1 MSRSREREIDMVRAA
16 IRAEA
21 PYDYRRET
29 RWQYDNRLA
38 AAARDALANEPTDLA
53 HDCESCEA
61 CLHDGHKCCGCYDGA
76 CCKPG
81 DPS

>member
-38 AAARDALANEPTDLA
+38 AAARDALARQSGDL
-53 HDCESCEA
+53 
-61 CLHDGHKCCGCYDGA
+61 
-76 CCKPG
+76 
-81 DPS
+81 

>member
-38 AAARDALANEPTDLA
+38 AAARDALAAGPHL
-53 HDCESCEA
+53 
-61 CLHDGHKCCGCYDGA
+61 LDG
-76 CCKPG
+76 
-81 DPS
+81 PSEVAVRHLREWRAKREG

>member
-38 AAARDALANEPTDLA
+38 AAARDALAKRTGRTGEEQWLNVSMRSA
-53 HDCESCEA
+53 
-61 CLHDGHKCCGCYDGA
+61 
-76 CCKPG
+76 
-81 DPS
+81 

>member
-1 MSRSREREIDMVRAA
+1 MSQSREREIDMVRAA

-38 AAARDALANEPTDLA
+38 AAARDALANEPA
-53 HDCESCEA
+53 
-61 CLHDGHKCCGCYDGA
+61 
-76 CCKPG
+76 
-81 DPS
+81 DPSLAERQEAARALRDLGREIEDKDHENGDKK

>member
-38 AAARDALANEPTDLA
+38 AAARDALANEPG
-53 HDCESCEA
+53 EQERSN
-61 CLHDGHKCCGCYDGA
+61 G
-76 CCKPG
+76 
-81 DPS
+81 

>member
-1 MSRSREREIDMVRAA
+1 MVRAA

-38 AAARDALANEPTDLA
+38 AAARDALARQSTERQENR
-53 HDCESCEA
+53 
-61 CLHDGHKCCGCYDGA
+61 
-76 CCKPG
+76 
-81 DPS
+81 

>member
-1 MSRSREREIDMVRAA
+1 MTRGREREIDVARAA

-21 PYDYRRET
+21 PYDRRRET

-38 AAARDALANEPTDLA
+38 AAARDALA
-53 HDCESCEA
+53 HES
-61 CLHDGHKCCGCYDGA
+61 
-76 CCKPG
+76 G